1 MKHLTICFLAFIA
14 LSFAVGCGNG
24 ATSTTNEDTAATTT
38 TDTDNFDVAANWKI
52 GIQMWTFNHF
62 TFTEALN
69 KVDSAG
75 VKNIEAYWGQSLG
88 GDMKGEFGINMNE
101 DTKAKLKQL
110 LQSKGI
116 QIVAMGVIGPA
127 DKAEWIKAFDLAKEF
142 GLSYITSEPKKDQ
155 WDMIDSLAGAYAIK
169 VAIHEHANPNP
180 YWHPDSVLAA
190 INGRPNIGACGDVG
204 HWARSGLDPVEC
216 LKKLEGHV
224 YGVHLKDI
232 KVFNQEHAEDTV
244 VGKGVIQFDPIFA
257 ELKRQHFHGMMS
269 IEQESNWLN
278 SLPDVTGTVKFYN
291 DQVAKLK

>member
-1 MKHLTICFLAFIA
+1 MKHLAIGLLAFVA
-14 LSFAVGCGNG
+14 FAFAAGCGNG
-24 ATSTTNEDTAATTT
+24 ATTTVAEDSTTAVAT
-38 TDTDNFDVAANWKI
+38 DSFDVAANWKI

-62 TFTEALN
+62 SFTEALN
-69 KVDSAG
+69 KADSAG
-75 VKNIEAYWGQSLG
+75 VKNIEAYWGQPLG
-88 GDMKGEFGINMNE
+88 GDMKGEFGIAMN
-101 DTKAKLKQL
+101 DGTRVKLKAL

-127 DKAEWIKAFDLAKEF
+127 DKAEWVKAFDLAKEF

-155 WDMIDSLAGAYAIK
+155 WNMIDSLAGVYGIK

-190 INGRPNIGACGDVG
+190 INGHPNIGACGDVG
-204 HWARSGLDPVEC
+204 HWGRSGLDPVEC
-216 LKKLEGHV
+216 LKKLEGHI

-244 VGKGVIQFDPIFA
+244 VSKGVLNFPAIFA
-257 ELKRQHFHGMMS
+257 ELKRQQFKGMMS

-278 SLPDVTGTVKFYN
+278 SLPDVTGTVKYYN
-291 DQVAKLK
+291 EQVAKLK